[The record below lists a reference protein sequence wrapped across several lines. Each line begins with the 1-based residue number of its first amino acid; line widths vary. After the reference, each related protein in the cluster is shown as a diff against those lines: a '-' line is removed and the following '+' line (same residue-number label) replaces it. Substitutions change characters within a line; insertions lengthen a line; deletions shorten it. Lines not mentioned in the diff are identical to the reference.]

1 MDIPRIYVDFNEMI
15 SFDLVLLS
23 KENYKQDSV
32 GNLVHLYEGLEV
44 SIYMDDEDDNRDSD
58 SLVASGI
65 VVKNKIKSGW
75 GAIAKW
81 CCQIDSDGIYH
92 LSDKKYTL

>member
-15 SFDLVLLS
+15 NFDLVLLS
-23 KENYKQDSV
+23 KEDYKKDSA
-32 GNLVHLYEGLEV
+32 GNLVHLYEGLRV
-44 SIYMDDEDDNRDSD
+44 FIYMDDEDDNGNPDN
-58 SLVASGI
+58 LVASGI

-81 CCQIDSDGIYH
+81 CCHINSDGIYH
-92 LSDKKYTL
+92 LSEKNV

>member
-1 MDIPRIYVDFNEMI
+1 MI

-23 KENYKQDSV
+23 KENYKKDSV

-75 GAIAKW
+75 GPLLN
-81 CCQIDSDGIYH
+81 GVVR
-92 LSDKKYTL
+92 